1 MTNWTVWKS
10 EKNYRQL
17 FWSGA
22 INGIGNRFNQ
32 VAMLALLYSITGSG
46 LSIGIYFAIRLIP
59 FLIFAPLGGMLADR
73 FPKKHILIWLDMAR
87 IPLACIPLFVH
98 DANGIWLLYIGL
110 FSLAICEAIYAPTR
124 MSVIPALV
132 KSDKILY
139 VNALEQIMLGAVL
152 VVGSTTGGIIA
163 FLFGT
168 HVLFLLDAVT
178 FLISAYMLGRMLIP
192 TQSQTRKVR
201 QAPSI
206 PIWKLAWGSSALL
219 LFLFI
224 DATMPLANGIDN
236 VLISMYALDVFH
248 MGDLG
253 VGLLYGALGLGFI
266 LSSYSAWLSGK
277 KLAAVIVIFISL
289 EGLGHILLS
298 HAPTFITA
306 LLIVVFITYVGGI
319 SNIYVATLMMKIVP
333 RSSQGAFFGISQMIS
348 NSALGVSMG
357 AAGFIVDIIP
367 ARTLSL
373 YVGITYIFLTM
384 LYAFFFSKIN
394 WQQAKRTLRRKIK
407 QAG

>member
-201 QAPSI
+201 QALSI
-206 PIWKLAWGSSALL
+206 SIWKLAWGSSALL

-224 DATMPLANGIDN
+224 KR
-236 VLISMYALDVFH
+236 
-248 MGDLG
+248 
-253 VGLLYGALGLGFI
+253 LLYL
-266 LSSYSAWLSGK
+266 
-277 KLAAVIVIFISL
+277 
-289 EGLGHILLS
+289 
-298 HAPTFITA
+298 
-306 LLIVVFITYVGGI
+306 
-319 SNIYVATLMMKIVP
+319 
-333 RSSQGAFFGISQMIS
+333 
-348 NSALGVSMG
+348 
-357 AAGFIVDIIP
+357 
-367 ARTLSL
+367 
-373 YVGITYIFLTM
+373 
-384 LYAFFFSKIN
+384 
-394 WQQAKRTLRRKIK
+394 
-407 QAG
+407 

>member
-73 FPKKHILIWLDMAR
+73 FPKKHILIWLDMVR
-87 IPLACIPLFVH
+87 IPLACILLFVH

-110 FSLAICEAIYAPTR
+110 FLLAICEAIYAPTR

-201 QAPSI
+201 QALSI
-206 PIWKLAWGSSALL
+206 SIWKLAWGSSALL

-367 ARTLSL
+367 ARILSL
-373 YVGITYIFLTM
+373 YVGITYILLTM
-384 LYAFFFSKIN
+384 LYAFLFSKIN